1 MRPEDERGPV
11 IPRQVA
17 ALGKCGA
24 SQGDQVAPS
33 TNGGGHLKR
42 ALGSIGIV
50 LLVIAAAYYGWSSSI
65 ASASRLRGGKQIE
78 IRAAAG
84 KLDVVGTSDAD
95 VRVTIESVSAESA
108 KSARIR
114 IDRNRSPILIDI
126 DDLPQFATAYV
137 EVPRAASLAVSMGA
151 GDLHITGVDG
161 DKLCLLRTGKMT
173 IDVGEPET
181 YKSVRGFVLAGD
193 LHAPVF
199 NREKGGL
206 WRMMHWKGKGKT
218 ILDAHVGTGMLELQ

>member
-1 MRPEDERGPV
+1 MKRGPV
-11 IPRQVA
+11 APMQVA
-17 ALGKCGA
+17 AFCNRGA
-24 SQGDQVAPS
+24 SQGDVVATS
-33 TNGGGHLKR
+33 ANGWGQTKR
-42 ALGSIGIV
+42 AFGSIGIC
-50 LLVIAAAYYGWSSSI
+50 LLVIAAGYYSWSSSI

-84 KLDVVGTSDAD
+84 KLDVAGTSDAD
-95 VRVTIESVSAESA
+95 VRVTIENVSAESA
-108 KSARIR
+108 KTARIK
-114 IDRNRSPILIDI
+114 IDRNRNPILIDI
-126 DDLPQFATAYV
+126 DDLPQFATAFV

-161 DKLCLLRTGKMT
+161 DKLCLLRTGKMS
-173 IDVGEPET
+173 IDVGEPEA

-193 LHAPVF
+193 LHAPAF